1 MAFMSVTDDV
11 SHKPMSTF
19 TRLLP
24 STNLDMSN
32 NLDMSTMAATSHEW
46 IGTGVAALSVHVANV
61 LSFDRQSEIALF
73 KSSRDVNGDVAPS
86 TASVRPIASAVAS
99 AAPRRFVPRRP
110 DPRVRL
116 APIARAAGRPFASR
130 VLPRA
135 SSRARARPLSPRPRA
150 MHSRR
155 ARVAASRRV
164 RASISRRRR
173 VPSESPR
180 LARARVVVVVDGDG
194 AVCDRARPV
203 NG

>member
-11 SHKPMSTF
+11 THELMSTF

-24 STNLDMSN
+24 TDPESN
-32 NLDMSTMAATSHEW
+32 NLDMSTMAVTSHEP

-61 LSFDRQSEIALF
+61 LSADRHAEIAPS
-73 KSSRDVNGDVAPS
+73 KSPRDVNGDVAPS

-135 SSRARARPLSPRPRA
+135 SSRARARPSSPRPRA
-150 MHSRR
+150 MRSRR

-180 LARARVVVVVDGDG
+180 LARAR
-194 AVCDRARPV
+194 APSSSSTATARCATGRGP
-203 NG
+203 